1 MQDTRLYAVATAH
14 LDTVWR
20 WSLKKTIEDYLL
32 DTVAKNLNLLENY
45 PEYTFNFEGAFRY
58 ALIEEY
64 YPDLFKK
71 IQGYVKEGR
80 WHPTGAEYEN
90 GDVNIPSPEAL
101 IRNILYGNRYFEEKF
116 GVKSRDIFLPDCFGF
131 GKALPSVMAHTG
143 LKGFT
148 TQKLSWGCSVP
159 LPFDL
164 GIWKGT
170 DASCV
175 YTTLDAKS
183 YRSKF
188 ENIQTD
194 EQVYDKI
201 AANYNQSGIPFAL
214 YLYGTGDV
222 GGAPDEKSVWTVCD
236 EVKNASHHPIQVIS
250 ATPDRFYNDID
261 ALPEQEKAKLPVYDG
276 ELLMTSHGAGS
287 YTSRTM
293 SKRLNRQCET
303 AADVT
308 EASLVLAQQ
317 LCGHT
322 YPQKT
327 MEKAWKKVIQHQ
339 FHDDITGTSNMDVYN
354 AAHSDYFTALNLMHT
369 ELCASAKAVG
379 EALDTSFCP
388 EAALIVF
395 NPTQYTR
402 FDSIEATVRLKH
414 NAKYVKI
421 TNSRGEEQLSQVVFK
436 SGKTFRVVFSA
447 ELAPL
452 SYTVFSAEPSD
463 TPCRLKSDLK
473 MDAHRLENE
482 NYLVR
487 FNKNGDIGSIF
498 DKRLQKE
505 LLQKPIKLALM
516 HDTGSLAYPAWEMRK
531 EDIDRAP
538 YAYANTPTFE
548 ILEKGP
554 SRIALRVTRG
564 ADLSTKITQVISL
577 SSRSPVLRVENEV
590 DWQSRRSMLK
600 AEFRFTAEN
609 KTATYDLGLGTIQRR
624 TNTDTLY
631 EVPAQKWA
639 DLTDSSGAF
648 GVSIFSDSKYGWD
661 KPDSS
666 TLRLTCI
673 HTPAGAFIKE
683 ARQDLQDIGRN
694 LFGFGIYAHAHG
706 FESQT
711 QMYAELFSKK
721 PLAFQTSSQT
731 KGCGRDCFSLLT
743 ISDNDVLLRAVKRS
757 EDGKGIVIRLNEG
770 VDRTHKRVKLQLACP
785 VKAAY
790 ETNAAEEDAQEMQV
804 SGNALCFDIA
814 PYDLKTF
821 YIVPGKPEKAARK
834 EKAFCL
840 ELPYNADGVTSNAQ
854 RKRAILA
861 ASGCTLPYELFPKE
875 ICCGGIPFTLADRDS
890 LRTALIPTGQVLDL
904 PAEATAVYLLAA
916 GVAGDRTLTFKIGN
930 MEKTCTIHD
939 AFAPIGQ
946 WDMEGLQQKAK
957 VKDVVVGLEFTHTHH
972 PLDDHFDGQ
981 ARFYVYR
988 LETHGAAAMTLP
1000 ENGRTVI
1007 LAATAVKENSRLLPG
1022 SFYADRPDEDYQ
1034 PPEIAPGE
1042 KLIGALDAVT
1052 IRAGKI
1058 QDQTNGGK
1066 GQGFKRNN
1074 PITNIIRSY
1083 TKSEW

>member
-1 MQDTRLYAVATAH
+1 MQDTRLYATATAH

-20 WSLKKTIEDYLL
+20 WSLKKTIEEYLL
-32 DTVAKNLNLLENY
+32 DTVAKNFELIENY
-45 PEYTFNFEGAFRY
+45 PEYVFNFEGAFRY

-64 YPDLFKK
+64 YPDLFEK
-71 IQGYVKEGR
+71 IKTYVKKGR
-80 WHPTGAEYEN
+80 WNPTGAAYEN

-164 GIWKGT
+164 GLWKGT
-170 DASCV
+170 DGSTV

-188 ENIQTD
+188 DNIQSD
-194 EQVYDKI
+194 ERVYNKI
-201 AANYNQSGIPFAL
+201 ADNYNKSGIPFAL

-222 GGAPDEKSVWTVCD
+222 GGAPDEKSVWTVND
-236 EVKNASHHPIQVIS
+236 EAKNALQKPIRVIS
-250 ATPDRFYNDID
+250 ATPDQFYSDID
-261 ALPEQEKAKLPVYDG
+261 ALPDSEKAKLPVYDG

-303 AADVT
+303 AADMT
-308 EASLVLAQQ
+308 EASLVLARQ
-317 LCGHT
+317 LCGHP

-327 MEKAWKKVIQHQ
+327 METAWKKVIVHQ

-354 AAHSDYFTALNLMHT
+354 DAHSDYFTALNMMYT

-379 EALDTSFCP
+379 EALDTSFCRDS
-388 EAALIVF
+388 ALIVL

-421 TNSRGEEQLSQVVFK
+421 TNSRGEEQLSQVVSK
-436 SGKTFRVVFSA
+436 SGKTFHIVFSA

-463 TPCRLKSDLK
+463 TPCRLRSDLK

-482 NYLVR
+482 NYFVR
-487 FNKNGDIGSIF
+487 LNKNGDIGSIF

-505 LLQKPIKLALM
+505 ILKKPIKLALM

-538 YAYANTPTFE
+538 YAYANTPEFE
-548 ILEKGP
+548 IVEKGP
-554 SRIALRVTRG
+554 SRIAIRVTRG
-564 ADLSTKITQVISL
+564 ADLSTKISQVISL
-577 SSRSPVLRVENEV
+577 SSRSPILRVENAV

-609 KTATYDLGLGTIQRR
+609 ACATYDLGLGTIKRK

-639 DLTDSSGAF
+639 DLTDRSGAF
-648 GVSIFSDSKYGWD
+648 GVSVFSDSKYGWD
-661 KPDSS
+661 KPDQS

-673 HTPAGAFIKE
+673 HTPTGAFIKE
-683 ARQDLQDIGRN
+683 SRQDLQDIGRN
-694 LFGFGIYAHAHG
+694 LFGFGIYAHAHDYKN
-706 FESQT
+706 QT
-711 QMYAELFSKK
+711 QKYAELFSKK
-721 PLAFQTSSQT
+721 PVAFQTTSQSN
-731 KGCGRDCFSLLT
+731 GCGRDQFSLLS
-743 ISDNDVLLRAVKRS
+743 ISDDDVLLRAVKLS
-757 EDGKGIVIRLNEG
+757 EDGQNIVVRVNEG
-770 VDRTHKRVKLQLACP
+770 AHRAHNAVKLQLACP
-785 VKAAY
+785 VQAAY
-790 ETNAAEEDAQEMQV
+790 EMNAAEENVQEITTKD
-804 SGNALCFDIA
+804 NAIHFEIG

-821 YIVPGKPEKAARK
+821 AFALDTPSKKAK
-834 EKAFCL
+834 SKCVCL
-840 ELPYNADGVTSNAQ
+840 ALPYNADAVTSNAE

-875 ICCGGIPFTLADRDS
+875 ICCGGISFKLADKNS
-890 LRTALIPTGQVLDL
+890 LQTALIPAEQTLDL
-904 PAEATAVYLLAA
+904 PDKTSAVYLLAA
-916 GVAGDRTLTFKIGN
+916 TVAGDRELTFKVGN
-930 MEKTCTIHD
+930 VEKNCTIHD
-939 AFAPIGQ
+939 MFEPIGQ
-946 WDMEGLQQKAK
+946 WDMEGLHQKAK

-972 PLDDHFDGQ
+972 PLDDCFDEK
-981 ARFYVYR
+981 ARFYLYR
-988 LETHGAAAMTLP
+988 LDTHGATTLTLP
-1000 ENGRTVI
+1000 QSSRTII
-1007 LAATAVKENSRLLPG
+1007 LAATAVKESSRLLPTA
-1022 SFYADRPDEDYQ
+1022 FYADRPDENYT
-1034 PPEIAPGE
+1034 PPAIAPGE

-1066 GQGFKRNN
+1066 GQGFKRDN

>member
-32 DTVAKNLNLLENY
+32 DTVAKNLDLLDNY

-64 YPDLFKK
+64 YPDLFEK
-71 IQGYVKEGR
+71 IREYVKAGR
-80 WHPTGAEYEN
+80 WNPTGAEYEN

-170 DASCV
+170 DSSRV

-201 AANYNQSGIPFAL
+201 AANYNESGIPFAL
-214 YLYGTGDV
+214 YLYGTGDT

-236 EVKNASHHPIQVIS
+236 EVKNAAHHPIRVLS
-250 ATPDRFYNDID
+250 ATPDEFYSDID
-261 ALPEQEKAKLPVYDG
+261 NLPEAEKEKLPVYDG

-293 SKRLNRQCET
+293 TKRLNRQCET

-308 EASLVLAQQ
+308 EASLVLANR
-317 LCGHT
+317 LCGHP

-327 MEKAWKKVIQHQ
+327 MESAWKKVIVHQ

-354 AAHSDYFTALNLMHT
+354 DAHSDYFTALNQMHT
-369 ELCASAKAVG
+369 ELCASAKEIG

-388 EAALIVF
+388 EAALIVY

-414 NAKYVKI
+414 NARYVKI
-421 TNSRGEEQLSQVVFK
+421 KNRSGEEQLSQVVSK
-436 SGKTFRVVFSA
+436 SGKTFQIVFSA

-463 TPCRLKSDLK
+463 TPCRLRSDLK
-473 MDAHRLENE
+473 MDLHRLENE

-487 FNKNGDIGSIF
+487 FTRNGDIGSIF

-505 LLQKPIKLALM
+505 VLQKPVKLALM

-538 YAYANTPTFE
+538 YAYANTPEFE
-548 ILEKGP
+548 IIEKGP
-554 SRIALRVTRG
+554 SRIALRITRG
-564 ADLSTKITQVISL
+564 ADLSTKIMQIVSL

-600 AEFRFTAEN
+600 AEFCFAAEN
-609 KTATYDLGLGTIQRR
+609 ETATYDLGLGTIQRT

-639 DLTDSSGAF
+639 DLTDRSGRF
-648 GVSIFSDSKYGWD
+648 GVSVFSDSKYGWD
-661 KPDSS
+661 KPNSS

-673 HTPAGAFIKE
+673 HTPTGAFIKE

-694 LFGFGIYAHAHG
+694 LFGFGIYAHENG
-706 FESQT
+706 FANQT

-721 PLAFQTSSQT
+721 PLAFQTTSHS
-731 KGCGRDCFSLLT
+731 KGCGDDRFSLLAL
-743 ISDNDVLLRAVKRS
+743 SDNDVLLRAVKQS
-757 EDGKGIVIRLNEG
+757 EDGKGIVVRVNEG
-770 VDRTHKRVKLQLACP
+770 VQQTHKNVKLQFSFP

-790 ETNAAEEDAQEMQV
+790 ETNAAEEDARPVGTQ
-804 SGNALCFDIA
+804 NDAICFDIA

-821 YIVPGKPEKAARK
+821 YVVPGRTPDEALEKAV
-834 EKAFCL
+834 CL
-840 ELPYNADGVTSNAQ
+840 ELPYNTDGVTTNAE
-854 RKRAILA
+854 RKRTVLA

-875 ICCGGIPFTLADRDS
+875 IRSGNIPFKLADRNS
-890 LRTALIPTGQVLDL
+890 LQTALIPTGQTIDL
-904 PAEATAVYLLAA
+904 PSGTTAVYLLAA
-916 GVAGDRTLTFKIGN
+916 SMAGDRELTFKIGN
-930 MEKTCTIHD
+930 VETAVTIHD
-939 AFAPIGQ
+939 AFEAIGQ

-957 VKDVVVGLEFTHTHH
+957 VKDLVVGLEFTHTHH
-972 PLDDHFDGQ
+972 PLDDRYNEK

-988 LETHGAAAMTLP
+988 LDTHGAGTLTLP
-1000 ENGRTVI
+1000 QNGRTVL
-1007 LAATAVKENSRLLPG
+1007 LAASAVQENSRLSPTA
-1022 SFYADRPDEDYQ
+1022 FYADRPDENYT

-1066 GQGFKRNN
+1066 GQGFKRDN